1 MEIEKL
7 YTIMPG
13 LAAKDFGDSIRFG
26 TSTVEEDEKDL
37 DKVHFDINIYDIYVK
52 VYLEM
57 AKDVLIPAE
66 IKSLP

>member
-13 LAAKDFGDSIRFG
+13 LAANDFGDSIRFG

-37 DKVHFDINIYDIYVK
+37 DKVHFDINIYDIYV
-52 VYLEM
+52 VS
-57 AKDVLIPAE
+57 AK
-66 IKSLP
+66 